1 MRRAV
6 PLAVLIGL
14 ALAGPAASAADQA
27 SAAAEATAERL
38 RDARVALAEAGPEP
52 GRIAALA
59 GAIAAQEAA
68 LSRLR
73 AAVNTTSDAAF
84 FAARDIALREAEV
97 KRLLAALQALGRVP
111 PPAQN
116 LHPMGPL
123 GAARAE
129 GMMAAIRPALA
140 EEARALSWEVATVAR
155 KRAARDAAE
164 AELAAGLEALAAARA
179 DLAGALA
186 ETAGIAVADSGDPRL
201 NALMRES
208 DTLTRF
214 AAGIE
219 GLRAQ
224 ASSRSADA
232 GRETFALPVPGTVLR
247 GFDEPDAAGVRRPGM
262 TLAAPPLSLVTAPA
276 PAEVR
281 YAGPFLDYGYVV
293 FLEPEPETLI
303 VIAGMQ
309 QLFVVTGARVEAG
322 APLGMLGG
330 RDLDVE
336 EYLMLP
342 SDGNSTIG
350 SETLYIEL
358 RRERRPVD
366 PAPWFAALN
375 G

>member
-1 MRRAV
+1 MRRAAR
-6 PLAVLIGL
+6 LAVLMTL
-14 ALAGPAASAADQA
+14 ALGGPAAADRASAVAE
-27 SAAAEATAERL
+27 AAAERL
-38 RDARVALAEAGPEP
+38 QEARAALSKAGQEP
-52 GRIAALA
+52 GRIVALA

-68 LSRLR
+68 LSGLR
-73 AAVNTTSDAAF
+73 AAVNSTSDAAF
-84 FAARDIALREAEV
+84 FASRDIALREAEI

-111 PPAQN
+111 PPAQQ

-123 GAARAE
+123 GAARAA
-129 GMMAAIRPALA
+129 GMMTAIRPALA
-140 EEARALSWEVATVAR
+140 EKARALSEDLAAVAR
-155 KRAARDAAE
+155 KRAERDAAE
-164 AELAAGLEALAAARA
+164 ADLAAGLAALAEARA
-179 DLAGALA
+179 ELAGALA
-186 ETAGIAVADSGDPRL
+186 EAAGTAVADAGDPEL

-224 ASSRSADA
+224 ASSRSAPA
-232 GRETFALPVPGTVLR
+232 WSESFAMPVPGTVLR
-247 GFDEPDAAGVRRPGM
+247 GFNEPDAGGVRRPGL
-262 TLAAPPLSLVTAPA
+262 TLAAPPMSLVTAPA
-276 PAEVR
+276 SAEVR

-293 FLEPEPETLI
+293 FLEPAPETLI

-309 QLFVVTGARVEAG
+309 RLYVVTGARVEAG

-350 SETLYIEL
+350 SETLYMEL
-358 RRERRPVD
+358 RRERQPVD

>member
-1 MRRAV
+1 MRRAASFAALMV
-6 PLAVLIGL
+6 L
-14 ALAGPAASAADQA
+14 ALAGPAAAAADQA
-27 SAAAEATAERL
+27 SAAAEIAAERL
-38 RDARVALAEAGPEP
+38 SAARVALAEAGPEP

-68 LSRLR
+68 LSGLR
-73 AAVNTTSDAAF
+73 AAVNATSDAAF
-84 FAARDIALREAEV
+84 FAARDIAVREAEI

-129 GMMAAIRPALA
+129 GMMEAIRPALA
-140 EEARALSWEVATVAR
+140 AEARALSEELAAVAR
-155 KRAARDAAE
+155 KQAERDAAE
-164 AELAAGLEALAAARA
+164 AKLATGLEALAEARA

-186 ETAGIAVADSGDPRL
+186 ETMGTAVADAGDPEL

-224 ASSRSADA
+224 ASSRGAEVRS
-232 GRETFALPVPGTVLR
+232 ENFAMPVQGTVLR
-247 GFDEPDAAGVRRPGM
+247 GFDEPDAGGVRRPGL
-262 TLAAPPLSLVTAPA
+262 TLAAPPMSLVTAPA
-276 PAEVR
+276 PSEVR

-293 FLEPEPETLI
+293 FLEPDPETLI
-303 VIAGMQ
+303 VVAGMQ
-309 QLFVVTGARVEAG
+309 QLYVVTGARVEAG

>member
-6 PLAVLIGL
+6 PFAVLIAL
-14 ALAGPAASAADQA
+14 ALTGPAAAAADQA

-38 RDARVALAEAGPEP
+38 RAARVALAEAGPEP

-68 LSRLR
+68 LSGLR
-73 AAVNTTSDAAF
+73 ATVNATSDAAY

-97 KRLLAALQALGRVP
+97 KRLLAALQALERVP
-111 PPAQN
+111 PAAQN

-129 GMMAAIRPALA
+129 GMMAAIRPALT
-140 EEARALSWEVATVAR
+140 EEARALARELSAVAQ

-186 ETAGIAVADSGDPRL
+186 ETAGMAVADAGDPRL
-201 NALMRES
+201 DALMRES
-208 DTLTRF
+208 DTLSRF

-224 ASSRSADA
+224 ASGRNGDA
-232 GRETFALPVPGTVLR
+232 QASFAMPVPGTVLR
-247 GFDEPDAAGVRRPGM
+247 GYDEPDAGGVRRPGI

-276 PAEVR
+276 QGEVR

-293 FLEPEPETLI
+293 FLEPAPGTLM

-309 QLFVVTGARVEAG
+309 QLYVVTGARVDAG

-330 RDLDVE
+330 RDVDVE